1 VKNHGTRMRIP
12 AAVAAL
18 LVVALA
24 APWAGGAAPPAGAPA
39 ADAAAEAVGPAA
51 EAPQAPPAERGGE
64 ETEKEAP
71 TVWELL
77 QAGGPLMYPI
87 YFCSFLMVAFAI
99 ERAFSLRRRRVLPPE
114 FVQNLRGLVRT
125 RPLDRDKV
133 LTYCQANPSPVS
145 RIFQVAVKRLGR
157 PLPDVEK
164 AIEDAGAREVR
175 GLRRYTRV
183 LSGVASVAPLLGLL
197 GTVLGMI
204 GAFQELG
211 AGKPIGAG
219 AGEALAEN
227 IYEAL
232 VTTASGLSVAIPSLV
247 LYLIITSRIDRLVAE
262 MDDLSMEF
270 VESLAEEKQDA
281 AA

>member
-1 VKNHGTRMRIP
+1 VNTCANRIL
-12 AAVAAL
+12 AAL
-18 LVVALA
+18 ALLAAWALA
-24 APWAGGAAPPAGAPA
+24 APWAAGAVPAGAPA
-39 ADAAAEAVGPAA
+39 EAAAPAPEASQAA
-51 EAPQAPPAERGGE
+51 PGERGDEDDQAAGE
-64 ETEKEAP
+64 DKPP

-87 YFCSFLMVAFAI
+87 YFCSFLMVTFAI
-99 ERAFSLRRRRVLPPE
+99 ERAISLRRRKVVPPD
-114 FVQNLRGLVRT
+114 FVQNLRDLVRT
-125 RPLDRDKV
+125 RPLDSDKV
-133 LTYCQANPSPVS
+133 LTYCQANPSPIS
-145 RIFQVAVKRLGR
+145 RIFQTAVKRLGR
-157 PLPDVEK
+157 PLPEIEK

-175 GLRRYTRV
+175 GLRKYTRV

-204 GAFQELG
+204 GAFQEIG
-211 AGKPIGAG
+211 GGKPIGAG

-262 MDDLSMEF
+262 MDDLTMEF
-270 VESLAEEKQDA
+270 VESHADDKKDA
-281 AA
+281 A

>member
-1 VKNHGTRMRIP
+1 MTRRRTCLP
-12 AAVAAL
+12 AVLAL
-18 LVVALA
+18 LLVTAVS
-24 APWAGGAAPPAGAPA
+24 WAWGAPAGAP
-39 ADAAAEAVGPAA
+39 PA
-51 EAPQAPPAERGGE
+51 EAPAPDAEGPPAGE
-64 ETEKEAP
+64 APGEAGEDAAP

-87 YFCSFLMVAFAI
+87 YFCSFLMVTFAI
-99 ERAFSLRRRRVLPPE
+99 ERAISLRRRKVLPPA
-114 FVQNLRGLVRT
+114 FVQNLRDLVRT
-125 RPLDRDKV
+125 RPIDSDKV
-133 LTYCQANPSPVS
+133 LTYCQANPSPIS
-145 RIFQVAVKRLGR
+145 RIFQAAVKRLDR
-157 PLPDVEK
+157 PLPEIEK

-175 GLRRYTRV
+175 DLRKYTRV

-204 GAFQELG
+204 GAFQEIG
-211 AGKPIGAG
+211 GGKPIGSG

-262 MDDLSMEF
+262 MDDLTMEF
-270 VESLAEEKQDA
+270 VEGLADEKQNA

>member
-1 VKNHGTRMRIP
+1 VTSRGNRIP
-12 AAVAAL
+12 AAWVLL
-18 LVVALA
+18 LVLALA
-24 APWAGGAAPPAGAPA
+24 APWAAGAVPAGEPGGAPAEAPAPEADGPPAG
-39 ADAAAEAVGPAA
+39 
-51 EAPQAPPAERGGE
+51 EAPGE
-64 ETEKEAP
+64 EAEGDDGDDPP

-87 YFCSFLMVAFAI
+87 YFCSFLMVTFAI
-99 ERAFSLRRRRVLPPE
+99 ERAISLRRRKIVPPD
-114 FVQNLRGLVRT
+114 FVQNLRELVRT
-125 RPLDRDKV
+125 PPIDRDKV
-133 LTYCQANPSPVS
+133 LTYCQANPSPIS
-145 RIFQVAVKRLGR
+145 RIFQAAVKRLDR
-157 PLPDVEK
+157 PLPDIEK
-164 AIEDAGAREVR
+164 SIEDAGAREVR
-175 GLRRYTRV
+175 DLRKYTRV

-204 GAFQELG
+204 GAFQEIG
-211 AGKPIGAG
+211 GGKPIGSG

-262 MDDLSMEF
+262 MDDLTMEF
-270 VESLAEEKQDA
+270 VEGLADEKQNA

>member
-1 VKNHGTRMRIP
+1 VKSRGNRTL
-12 AAVAAL
+12 AALAL
-18 LVVALA
+18 LVMVALA
-24 APWAGGAAPPAGAPA
+24 APWAAGAPA
-39 ADAAAEAVGPAA
+39 AGDPAGAPPEEPAPAA
-51 EAPQAPPAERGGE
+51 GAPPAVPGE
-64 ETEKEAP
+64 ADDEGAEADDKAP

-77 QAGGPLMYPI
+77 QAGGPIMYPI
-87 YFCSFLMVAFAI
+87 YFCSFLMVTFAI
-99 ERAFSLRRRRVLPPE
+99 ERAISLRRRKILPPD
-114 FVQNLRGLVRT
+114 FVRNAHDLVRT
-125 RPLDRDKV
+125 RPIDSDKV
-133 LTYCQANPSPVS
+133 LTYCQANPSPIS

-157 PLPDVEK
+157 PLPEIEK

-183 LSGVASVAPLLGLL
+183 LSGVANVAPLLGLL

-204 GAFQELG
+204 GAFQEIG
-211 AGKPIGAG
+211 GGKPIGAG

-232 VTTASGLSVAIPSLV
+232 VTTASGLAVAIPSLV

-262 MDDLSMEF
+262 MDDMTMEF
-270 VESLAEEKQDA
+270 VESLADEKAGA

>member
-1 VKNHGTRMRIP
+1 MNTCANRIL
-12 AAVAAL
+12 AAL
-18 LVVALA
+18 ALLAAWALA
-24 APWAGGAAPPAGAPA
+24 APWAAGAVPAGAPA
-39 ADAAAEAVGPAA
+39 EAAAPAPEASQAA
-51 EAPQAPPAERGGE
+51 PGERGDEDDQAAGE
-64 ETEKEAP
+64 DKPP

-87 YFCSFLMVAFAI
+87 YFCSFLMVTFAI
-99 ERAFSLRRRRVLPPE
+99 ERAISLRRRKVVPPD
-114 FVQNLRGLVRT
+114 FVQNLRDLVRT
-125 RPLDRDKV
+125 RPLDSDKV
-133 LTYCQANPSPVS
+133 LTYCQANPSPIS
-145 RIFQVAVKRLGR
+145 RIFQTAVKRLGR
-157 PLPDVEK
+157 PLPEIEK

-175 GLRRYTRV
+175 GLRKYTRV

-204 GAFQELG
+204 GAFQEIG
-211 AGKPIGAG
+211 GGKPIGAG

-262 MDDLSMEF
+262 MDGLTLEF
-270 VESLAEEKQDA
+270 VESLADEKQEA

>member
-1 VKNHGTRMRIP
+1 VKNRGAYIRTLAALAVLLLMAVATPWATGVP
-12 AAVAAL
+12 AA
-18 LVVALA
+18 
-24 APWAGGAAPPAGAPA
+24 GAAAAGVPA
-39 ADAAAEAVGPAA
+39 EEA
-51 EAPQAPPAERGGE
+51 EAPPEEAEAPPAEKAAE
-64 ETEKEAP
+64 EAEEKPP

-99 ERAFSLRRRRVLPPE
+99 ERAVSLRRSKVLPPE

-125 RPLDRDKV
+125 RPLDGEKV

-175 GLRRYTRV
+175 DLRKYTRV

-211 AGKPIGAG
+211 AGKPIGSG
-219 AGEALAEN
+219 AGEALAGN

-232 VTTASGLSVAIPSLV
+232 VTTASGLAVAIPSLV

-262 MDDLSMEF
+262 MDNLSMEF

>member
-1 VKNHGTRMRIP
+1 MTSRGNQSL
-12 AAVAAL
+12 VAMAL
-18 LVVALA
+18 LAAWALA
-24 APWAGGAAPPAGAPA
+24 APWVDGAVPAGDPAGAPA
-39 ADAAAEAVGPAA
+39 EAAPPPAEAPPGAPAEPAEDAAAE
-51 EAPQAPPAERGGE
+51 GE
-64 ETEKEAP
+64 DKAP

-87 YFCSFLMVAFAI
+87 YFCSFLMVTFAI
-99 ERAFSLRRRRVLPPE
+99 ERAISLRRRKVVPPD

-125 RPLDRDKV
+125 RPIDRDKV
-133 LTYCQANPSPVS
+133 LTYCQATPSPIS
-145 RIFQVAVKRLGR
+145 RIFQAAVKRLDR

-175 GLRRYTRV
+175 DLRKYTRV
-183 LSGVASVAPLLGLL
+183 LSGVANVAPLLGLL

-204 GAFQELG
+204 GAFQEIG
-211 AGKPIGAG
+211 GGKPIGSG
-219 AGEALAEN
+219 AGERLAEN

-262 MDDLSMEF
+262 MDDLTMEF
-270 VESLAEEKQDA
+270 VESLADEKQDA